1 LTHIA
6 DDAHG
11 QQITAHLTA
20 GGVHLAPGS
29 TGAERTPT
37 ATAYLAQDGGA
48 RYDFDLAWDP
58 PAVDLAGVGHL
69 HAGSIAATL
78 EPGATQVLGLVQACR
93 AGATISYDPNLRPTI
108 MGTPHDVR
116 SRVEE
121 LIGWTDVVKASEED
135 LAWLYADTPLTEVAS
150 LWGQLGP

>member
-1 LTHIA
+1 
-6 DDAHG
+6 
-11 QQITAHLTA
+11 
-20 GGVHLAPGS
+20 
-29 TGAERTPT
+29 
-37 ATAYLAQDGGA
+37 
-48 RYDFDLAWDP
+48 
-58 PAVDLAGVGHL
+58 HL

-150 LWGQLGP
+150 LWGQLGPSVVVITRGPQGALVVLPAQQEVASIPAPPAQVVDTVGAGDSFMAGLL